1 MLVRFLKSGPIKA
14 GPALIHGL
22 QGQFADIDGADL
34 DAALSSG
41 MVEPVAEANAVS
53 GEKAAKKTKK

>member
-22 QGQFADIDGADL
+22 QGQLADIDGADL
-34 DAALSSG
+34 EAALSSG
-41 MVEPVAEANAVS
+41 MVEPMAQASAVS
-53 GEKAAKKTKK
+53 GEKATKKTKK